1 MDTGLGESLRKL
13 KGKGAG
19 SVTGS
24 EAGHVLGCVNSH
36 PEMRASH
43 DVCVTTVQLCFM
55 PVSEELTALQPLTF
69 SSAMFFCEQSSRG
82 RLCSKSCGR
91 ALRKDRVKKKKMD
104 RVFSVCLGRDTCSW
118 MGVTDWLWILLKLG
132 FFLFH
137 GPPCDGLS
145 VLEWGGSRVEIVKK
159 MNFC

>member
-1 MDTGLGESLRKL
+1 MEGVRRRRARGTHLLLCKRLSRMDTGLGESLRKL

-91 ALRKDRVKKKKMD
+91 ALRKDRVKKKKWTE
-104 RVFSVCLGRDTCSW
+104 FSPCVWAETPALG
-118 MGVTDWLWILLKLG
+118 
-132 FFLFH
+132 
-137 GPPCDGLS
+137 
-145 VLEWGGSRVEIVKK
+145 WG
-159 MNFC
+159 